1 MLPATTVATATR
13 RIFKHVDS
21 LTRYGKV
28 PEIVQVFPLSKQQT
42 WELLKELS
50 SIVLLS
56 VKFQTLNVLD
66 GPYLRN
72 LPIKSLNLKSYLL
85 VNWPLTLMYIV
96 PPKFTLKLDISFLW
110 KSFPK
115 SPTPRHPGATETEVW
130 YDWTPKSYH
139 PNKFSEGMTGC
150 LGYVRFREVGW
161 FFLSPKVPESKKRVF
176 TRFGEVP
183 TNRRNGMFAYH
194 LDLNLYGKF
203 VGNCFFKF
211 HGAYGVAWGMWQGS
225 FTLPPFWQPCTGV
238 PLIYWDVH
246 GS

>member
-1 MLPATTVATATR
+1 M
-13 RIFKHVDS
+13 
-21 LTRYGKV
+21 
-28 PEIVQVFPLSKQQT
+28 VQVFPLSKQQT

-96 PPKFTLKLDISFLW
+96 PPKFTRKLDISFLW

-130 YDWTPKSYH
+130 YFWDPKKQTHKITVHLRRYS
-139 PNKFSEGMTGC
+139 PGS
-150 LGYVRFREVGW
+150 LGYTPVQINKY
-161 FFLSPKVPESKKRVF
+161 FLWNLRVF
-176 TRFGEVP
+176 TPNHRKLPQEPNHRKFRFKLGKSSGVYLWRIFVLQVSLTQRLPGRLPDVP
-183 TNRRNGMFAYH
+183 LPGLPDKLQGPFA
-194 LDLNLYGKF
+194 DTKNPMKTTCKADLYG
-203 VGNCFFKF
+203 
-211 HGAYGVAWGMWQGS
+211 
-225 FTLPPFWQPCTGV
+225 
-238 PLIYWDVH
+238 ID
-246 GS
+246 

>member
-1 MLPATTVATATR
+1 M
-13 RIFKHVDS
+13 
-21 LTRYGKV
+21 
-28 PEIVQVFPLSKQQT
+28 VQVFPLSKQQT

-72 LPIKSLNLKSYLL
+72 LPIKSLNFKSYLL

-130 YDWTPKSYH
+130 YFWDPKKQTHKITVHLRRYSPGSLGYTRFRLTSIFYGTWE
-139 PNKFSEGMTGC
+139 FSPQTIGNYLRNQTIGNSGSSWENLPGCTFGGFSCSRSPRPKGC
-150 LGYVRFREVGW
+150 LGGCQMFRCQAC
-161 FFLSPKVPESKKRVF
+161 PINSKAPLLIQK
-176 TRFGEVP
+176 
-183 TNRRNGMFAYH
+183 
-194 LDLNLYGKF
+194 
-203 VGNCFFKF
+203 
-211 HGAYGVAWGMWQGS
+211 
-225 FTLPPFWQPCTGV
+225 TLWKLHV
-238 PLIYWDVH
+238 KLIFMV
-246 GS
+246 